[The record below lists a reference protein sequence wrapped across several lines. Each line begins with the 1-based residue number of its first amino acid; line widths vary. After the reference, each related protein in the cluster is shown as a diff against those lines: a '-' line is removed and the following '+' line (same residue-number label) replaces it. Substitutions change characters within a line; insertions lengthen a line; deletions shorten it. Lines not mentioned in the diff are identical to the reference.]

1 MKHPKKSSE
10 DAALLAT
17 EDCQAFLS
25 LSECEGNALYN
36 LMGCTVFKK
45 KNKCKTCERCIV
57 GIASNMA
64 MEHSKLTILKSYPR
78 GSGLC
83 RPSPIICNAII
94 AAEFVFKPNEAKFN
108 QIQ

>member
-45 KNKCKTCERCIV
+45 KNKCKTCERCIF
-57 GIASNMA
+57 G
-64 MEHSKLTILKSYPR
+64 
-78 GSGLC
+78 GLC
-83 RPSPIICNAII
+83 HPSSIICNAII
-94 AAEFVFKPNEAKFN
+94 TAESVFKSIEAKLN
-108 QIQ
+108 QTQ